1 MAIINREVLD
11 GVCAEMNNAF
21 AKGGKAGTPVWAKI
35 ATRIP
40 STKASNIYKWLSGWP
55 KLRQWVGPKVVQ
67 NLKGNGYIVENLD
80 FEATVS
86 IPRNDIED
94 GHTVVYL
101 PMMEQAGQN
110 AQEFPDELVF
120 VAVNNAFTAPCFD
133 GKPFICSDH
142 PVGDRKESNMGTMR
156 LSADSLDA
164 ADASIGAARAA
175 MRARKDAEGRSMN
188 VTPTILMVGPML
200 ENVARNLL
208 TLERFK
214 DGTPNPYKGSLE
226 LLVCNQIEDPDQWF
240 LLDTSRVVK
249 PFIFQPRKEPE
260 MVPEGVNSPNAF
272 FLAEY
277 LFSIEA
283 RGAGAFGFWQLIWGS
298 TGKG

>member
-1 MAIINREVLD
+1 MTIINREILD
-11 GVCAEMNNAF
+11 GVYAEMNNAL
-21 AKGGKAGTPVWAKI
+21 AKGGKVGAPVWPKI

-40 STKASNIYKWLSGWP
+40 STKASNIYNWLSGWP
-55 KLRQWVGPKVVQ
+55 KLRKWVGAKVVQ
-67 NLKGNGYIVENLD
+67 NLKGNGYTVENID
-80 FEATVS
+80 FEATVT

-94 GHTVVYL
+94 GFLAVYL

-110 AQEFPDELVF
+110 AQEFPDDLVF
-120 VAVNNAFTAPCFD
+120 EAVNSAFTAPCFD
-133 GKPFICSDH
+133 GKPFISTEH
-142 PVGDRKESNMGTMR
+142 PVGDRQESNMGTMR
-156 LSADSLDA
+156 LSADSLDT
-164 ADASIGAARAA
+164 ADASLGAARTA

-188 VTPTILMVGPML
+188 VNPTILMVGPML

-240 LLDTSRVVK
+240 LLDTTRVVK

-260 MVPEGVNSPNAF
+260 MVAEGINSPDAF
-272 FLAEY
+272 NLAQY

-298 TGKG
+298 TGKD